1 MSNAFSDP
9 NDSQAYGSASC
20 ESGWTVVGG
29 GVATPGME
37 GGPGV
42 DVNSSYPISGGWAA
56 YMNNTS
62 GASATFVVQAICVK
76 RAPKRYTVVEAVG
89 QSQPETQNSVFAT
102 CPAKTKV
109 LGGGG
114 FSSSGELTVGLNSTF
129 PMLPDPAYGWA
140 AYMGNNSP
148 DSATVTAFAICGVA
162 SHYSI
167 TNGTKVDNPAGQ
179 EMQAPIVNCPRKTV
193 VTGGGDYSTSD

>member
-9 NDSQAYGSASC
+9 NDSQAYGCASC

-89 QSQPETQNSVFAT
+89 QSQPA
-102 CPAKTKV
+102 
-109 LGGGG
+109 
-114 FSSSGELTVGLNSTF
+114 
-129 PMLPDPAYGWA
+129 
-140 AYMGNNSP
+140 
-148 DSATVTAFAICGVA
+148 
-162 SHYSI
+162 
-167 TNGTKVDNPAGQ
+167 
-179 EMQAPIVNCPRKTV
+179 
-193 VTGGGDYSTSD
+193 